1 MNISKYFFNKRLQFR
16 PVDPLANGLSDEIA
30 LERREPQAIRLEVES
45 EEDLQRF
52 WTEVVAD
59 IRGGGAVDFSEE

>member
-16 PVDPLANGLSDEIA
+16 PVDLLANGLSDEIA
-30 LERREPQAIRLEVES
+30 LERREPQAIRLEVEP

-52 WTEVVAD
+52 
-59 IRGGGAVDFSEE
+59 